1 MTLLKTAL
9 KNLRKNLV
17 MNIICLLQL
26 TAVFLITAVMVSTMC
41 IRYRTYTPLKNFL
54 ESKGF
59 YSIYFEPF
67 FGAIKPG
74 GDFNND
80 AVFSVDELSEYMN
93 ADKVVIIR
101 RNPMVYNGE
110 TAGTFFY
117 DREIAERYTPALERG
132 RWVSPDA
139 NELEIVITDGLF
151 GLDVGDEA
159 EAEIL
164 QYHQIPA
171 QVKVRVVGVLEDTS
185 KILYDFSRGENGD
198 DSYRC
203 LYRTRNDISMPV
215 VLASTDAM
223 QRLYPQAYELYIHS
237 VFFMYDD
244 ITDEELKQEMSTAGQ
259 MNARITLR
267 LEDINRNSREYL
279 KNELLKQLPVAV
291 ILLIL
296 VIISSIS
303 VSAIAARRRLRDY
316 AKYYVL
322 GLRWR
327 QCALVNLYQAL
338 VIGSA
343 ALVIACAG
351 LIAVGAAG
359 FSDMFMIIWNAPLFL
374 SLLGVLALYL
384 AFSMIMPVLML
395 RSTTPKALLQA
406 E

>member
-17 MNIICLLQL
+17 MNIICLMQL

-41 IRYRTYTPLKNFL
+41 IRYTTYAPLKSFL

-59 YSIYFEPF
+59 YSIYDDTF

-74 GDFNND
+74 GDFNID
-80 AVFSVDELSEYMN
+80 AVFSFDELNEYMN
-93 ADKVVIIR
+93 ADKAVIIR
-101 RNPMVYNGE
+101 QNPMLYNGE
-110 TAGTFFY
+110 TAITLFY
-117 DREIAERYTPALERG
+117 DREIAERYTPALKRG

-139 NELEIVITDGLF
+139 DEVEIVITDGLY
-151 GLDVGDEA
+151 GLDIGDEA
-159 EAEIL
+159 EVDIV
-164 QYHQIPA
+164 QYHHSSGP
-171 QVKVRVVGVLEDTS
+171 VKVRVVGVLEDTS
-185 KILYDFSRGENGD
+185 RILFDYYYFENED
-198 DSYRC
+198 NSYRC
-203 LYRTRNDISMPV
+203 LYRTLNDIYMPV

-223 QRLYPQAYELYIHS
+223 NRLYSQVDEMYIHS

-259 MNARITLR
+259 MNARITLG
-267 LEDINRNSREYL
+267 LDYINKNSLEYL
-279 KNELLKQLPVAV
+279 KNELLKLLPVAV

-303 VSAIAARRRLRDY
+303 VSAIATRRRLRDY

-327 QCALVNLYQAL
+327 QCALVNFFQAL
-338 VIGSA
+338 VIGAA
-343 ALVIACAG
+343 ALVIACAWLIIVGTTG
-351 LIAVGAAG
+351 L
-359 FSDMFMIIWNAPLFL
+359 SDTIMIIWNAQLFM

-384 AFSMIMPVLML
+384 AFSMIMPMLML
-395 RSTTPKALLQA
+395 RSTTPKALLQS

>member
-26 TAVFLITAVMVSTMC
+26 TAVFIITAVMVSTMC
-41 IRYRTYTPLKNFL
+41 IRYTTYAPLKPFL

-59 YSIYFEPF
+59 YSIYHDIF

-74 GDFNND
+74 GNFNRD
-80 AVFSVDELSEYMN
+80 AVFSAEELNEYMN
-93 ADKVVIIR
+93 ADKAVIIR
-101 RNPMVYNGE
+101 NNPMLYNSK
-110 TAGTFFY
+110 TATTLFY

-132 RWVSPDA
+132 RWLSPDA
-139 NELEIVITDGLF
+139 DELEVVITDGLF

-159 EAEIL
+159 EVEIS
-164 QYHQIPA
+164 QYHQSACPI
-171 QVKVRVVGVLEDTS
+171 KVRVVGVLEDTS
-185 KILYDFSRGENGD
+185 KILYDFHNENGE

-203 LYRTRNDISMPV
+203 LYRTRNDIQMPV

-223 QRLYPQAYELYIHS
+223 RRLYPQAHELYIHS

-244 ITDEELKQEMSTAGQ
+244 ITDEELKREMSTAGQ
-259 MNARITLR
+259 MNARITLS
-267 LEDINRNSREYL
+267 LDNINRHSLEYL
-279 KNELLKQLPVAV
+279 KNELLKLLPVAV

-327 QCALVNLYQAL
+327 QCALVNFFQAL
-338 VIGSA
+338 VTGAA
-343 ALVIACAG
+343 ALAVACAG

-359 FSDMFMIIWNAPLFL
+359 LSDMFMIIWNAQLFM
-374 SLLGVLALYL
+374 SLLAVLAMYL

>member
-41 IRYRTYTPLKNFL
+41 IRYTTYAPLKCFL

-59 YSIYFEPF
+59 YSIYHDMF
-67 FGAIKPG
+67 FGAIKPE
-74 GDFNND
+74 GDFNKD
-80 AVFSVDELSEYMN
+80 ALFSAEELNEYMN
-93 ADKVVIIR
+93 ADEAVIIR
-101 RNPMVYNGE
+101 LNSMLYNGE
-110 TAGTFFY
+110 TASTLFY
-117 DREIAERYTPALERG
+117 DREIAERYRPALKRG

-139 NELEIVITDGLF
+139 EELEVVITDGLY

-159 EAEIL
+159 EVEIY
-164 QYHQIPA
+164 QYHQSPA
-171 QVKVRVVGVLEDTS
+171 PVKARVVGVLEDTA
-185 KILYDFSRGENGD
+185 KILYDFQRKSSDD

-203 LYRTRNDISMPV
+203 LYRTQNDILMPV

-223 QRLYPQAYELYIHS
+223 NRLYPQADELYIHS

-267 LEDINRNSREYL
+267 LEDINRSSREYL
-279 KNELLKQLPVAV
+279 KNELLKLLPVAL

-296 VIISSIS
+296 VIISSVS

-327 QCALVNLYQAL
+327 QCALVNLYQSL
-338 VIGSA
+338 VIGAA

-359 FSDMFMIIWNAPLFL
+359 LSDIFMIIWNAQLFV

-384 AFSMIMPVLML
+384 VFSMIMPMLML
-395 RSTTPKALLQA
+395 RSVTPKALLQA

>member
-9 KNLRKNLV
+9 KNLKKNLV

-41 IRYRTYTPLKNFL
+41 IRYTTYAPLKSFL

-59 YSIYFEPF
+59 YSIYNDMF
-67 FGAIKPG
+67 FGVIKPG
-74 GDFNND
+74 GDFNKD
-80 AVFSVDELSEYMN
+80 AVFSFDELNEYMN
-93 ADKVVIIR
+93 ADKAVIIR
-101 RNPMVYNGE
+101 NNPMLYNGE
-110 TAGTFFY
+110 TASTLFY
-117 DREIAERYTPALERG
+117 DREIAERYTPALKRG
-132 RWVSPDA
+132 RWLSPDA
-139 NELEIVITDGLF
+139 DELEVVITDGMF

-159 EAEIL
+159 EAEIY
-164 QYHQIPA
+164 QYHQSPYP
-171 QVKVRVVGVLEDTS
+171 VKVRVVGVLEDTS
-185 KILYDFSRGENGD
+185 KILYDFHSENGD
-198 DSYRC
+198 NSYRC
-203 LYRTRNDISMPV
+203 LYRTRNDIQMPV

-223 QRLYPQAYELYIHS
+223 RRLYPQAHELYIHS
-237 VFFMYDD
+237 VFFMYGDV
-244 ITDEELKQEMSTAGQ
+244 TDEELKREMSTAGQ
-259 MNARITLR
+259 MNARITLS
-267 LEDINRNSREYL
+267 LDNINQHSLEYL
-279 KNELLKQLPVAV
+279 KNELLKLLPIAI
-291 ILLIL
+291 ILLML

-327 QCALVNLYQAL
+327 QCALVNFFQAL
-338 VIGSA
+338 VTGVV
-343 ALVIACAG
+343 ALAIACAG

-359 FSDMFMIIWNAPLFL
+359 LSDMFMIIWNVQLFM
-374 SLLGVLALYL
+374 SLLGVLAMYL